1 MVVRMANP
9 TDLARRLSARI
20 LLIDEDDRVLLFFNQ
35 DSVVPGADSYYTVGG
50 RVEAG
55 ESLAEAAA
63 RELFEETGLRVAPES
78 LGAVVC
84 RREGPMR
91 MSDGTV
97 MQAEEHYF
105 FLRTNHFEPDLSG
118 LEEGERREIVHGAW
132 LSLAELDATD
142 AIVFPIG
149 LAGLLKRLFT
159 EGPPAFP
166 IELPWADLASG

>member
-9 TDLARRLSARI
+9 TDPARRLSARI
-20 LLIDEDDRVLLFFNQ
+20 LLIDEDDQVLLFFNQ

-63 RELFEETGLRVAPES
+63 RELFEETGLRVTSAA
-78 LGAVVC
+78 LGPVVAH
-84 RREGPMR
+84 REGPMR
-91 MSDGTV
+91 TSAGALMH
-97 MQAEEHYF
+97 AEEHYF
-105 FLRTNHFEPDLSG
+105 FLRTSRFEPDLSG
-118 LEEGERREIVHGAW
+118 LEENERREILHGAW
-132 LSLAELDATD
+132 LSLADLDATD

-159 EGPPAFP
+159 EGPPESP
-166 IELPWADLASG
+166 VELPWSDLTSS